1 MPRMSGKKALFEVLR
16 AEGVKYIFGNPGTAE
31 AAMMDTLAEY
41 PEMRYMLA
49 VQEGVAAGMADGYA
63 RATGKPSFLSLH
75 INVGMLNGL
84 SLLYDSFSGNTPVV
98 MTAGNSDIRKLVEGR
113 SDLTEFPKPITKWSA
128 EVTHADQMAAA
139 VRRAFQESRTPPAGP
154 TFLAFAANAFDDE
167 GEADIRPSTDYF
179 VTVAPDAAGIES
191 AARVLAKAERPLMLV
206 GDRVAMAGGVE
217 SAVRVAELIGAPVYL
232 GTSAEVC
239 FPTDH
244 PQYAGSFS
252 LRNPAAKKALNEADA
267 VLAVGV
273 KVFSDFFYQ
282 GQSALPPKVK
292 LIHIDSDP
300 REIGRTERTEVGIYA
315 DPGIA
320 LSDLAEALA
329 SGGMSGS
336 AMEAARERARTLG
349 QQAKA
354 RDEAFA
360 LALKKAGDRRPM
372 LPGRMMSEIGKVL
385 PADSVLVD
393 DSISSRAALLG
404 GIKFSKPGGMIGQ
417 RGGAIGWGMG
427 GALGVKLARPDQPVV
442 AVIGDGSAMM
452 TVQGLWTAANYGI
465 PVVYVICNN
474 ASYRVLKVNMKVYH
488 QLVLNDPSGTG
499 SHIGMDFTQPFD
511 FARIAQAF
519 GVAGQRVEDP
529 AMVGPAIQKALESG
543 KPGLVDVVIDGSV

>member
-1 MPRMSGKKALFEVLR
+1 VPRMSGKKALFEVLR
-16 AEGVKYIFGNPGTAE
+16 AEGTRYIFGNPGTAE
-31 AAMMDTLAEY
+31 AAMMDTLADY
-41 PEMRYMLA
+41 PEMEYMLA

-63 RATGKPSFLSLH
+63 RASGKPSFLSLH

-139 VRRAFQESRTPPAGP
+139 VRRAYQEARTPPSGP
-154 TFLAFAANAFDDE
+154 TFLAFAANAFDEE
-167 GEADIRPSTDYF
+167 GEADIRPSADYF
-179 VTVAPDAAGIES
+179 VTVAPDPAAIES
-191 AARVLAKAERPLMLV
+191 AAAVLAKAARPLMLV
-206 GDRVAMAGGVE
+206 GDRVAMAGGVD
-217 SAVRVAELIGAPVYL
+217 SAVRVAELIGAPVYM

-239 FPTDH
+239 FPTSH
-244 PQYAGSFS
+244 PQYVGPFS
-252 LRNPAAKKALNEADA
+252 LRNPAARKALNEADA

-273 KVFSDFFYQ
+273 KVFGDFFYQ
-282 GQSALPPKVK
+282 GQSALPPGAK
-292 LIHIDSDP
+292 LVHIDSDP
-300 REIGRTERTEVGIYA
+300 RELGRTERTEVGIYA
-315 DPGIA
+315 DPA
-320 LSDLAEALA
+320 LALRDLADALA

-336 AMEAARERARTLG
+336 AMEAARERARGLG
-349 QQAKA
+349 EQARA
-354 RDEAFA
+354 RDEAFRA
-360 LALKKAGDRRPM
+360 TLKKAGDRRPM
-372 LPGRMMSEIGKVL
+372 LPGRMMFEIGKVL

-393 DSISSRAALLG
+393 DSISSRAALLS
-404 GIKFSKPGGMIGQ
+404 GIKFDKPGSMIGQ

-427 GALGVKLARPDQPVV
+427 GALGVKLARPEQPVV
-442 AVIGDGSAMM
+442 AVVGDGSAMM

-488 QLVLNDPSGTG
+488 QLILNDPTGTG
-499 SHIGMDFTQPFD
+499 SHIGMDFTMPFD

-529 AMVGPAIQKALESG
+529 AGVGPAVRKALESG
-543 KPGLVDVVIDGSV
+543 KPAVVDVVIDGAV